1 MNIFKGQ
8 NLLEFYCTLPN
19 GLRLQEIPLRNQME
33 KRLQMCPMWT
43 QSLSGTQGFFHARAT
58 SVVIPSQLQPIPCST
73 R

>member
-8 NLLEFYCTLPN
+8 NLLEFSARSQTDLDCKKYLSKSN
-19 GLRLQEIPLRNQME
+19 GKKASNVSNVDTKLVRYARIFL
-33 KRLQMCPMWT
+33 
-43 QSLSGTQGFFHARAT
+43 GRAT